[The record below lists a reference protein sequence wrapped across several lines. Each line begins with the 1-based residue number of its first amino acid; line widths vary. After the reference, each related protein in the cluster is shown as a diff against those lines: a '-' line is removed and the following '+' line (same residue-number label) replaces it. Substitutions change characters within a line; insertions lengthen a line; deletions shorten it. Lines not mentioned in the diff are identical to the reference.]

1 MSKISQKILENVE
14 ALPEEMQEETLDFVQ
29 FLHNKHEKNMENMP
43 KTEPNGTAL
52 ACLMAEIA
60 ERGTAF
66 KAIKD
71 PAAWQ
76 REIRKDRPLPGRES

>member
-1 MSKISQKILENVE
+1 LSRISQQIFENVE
-14 ALPEEMQEETLDFVQ
+14 TLPEEMQEETLSFVQ
-29 FLHNKHEKNMENMP
+29 FLHNKLKNNVENLP

-52 ACLMAEIA
+52 ARLMTEIA

-66 KAIKD
+66 KEIKD

-76 REIRKDRPLPGRES
+76 REISILHTK

>member
-1 MSKISQKILENVE
+1 MSRISQQILENVE
-14 ALPEEMQEETLDFVQ
+14 ALPEKMQEETLDFVQ
-29 FLHNKHEKNMENMP
+29 FLHSKLKNNVENLP
-43 KTEPNGTAL
+43 KTEPNGVVL
-52 ACLMAEIA
+52 ARLMAEIA